1 MRKIIVVLSL
11 LAILA
16 ACSSIDC
23 PLNHRVYTKYGLYQ
37 PDGKPDTLDN
47 DTLWIWARRGN
58 RVDTLVL
65 NRLYGSTATSFEL
78 PISYMQ
84 PEDTFFVLLGDET
97 RHYYPDSIYVRKE
110 SFQHFESI
118 DCQASYFH
126 HVTSVRCM
134 GNIIDSIVIIN
145 SDINY
150 DKPKEHFRIYLDP
163 DI

>member
-58 RVDTLVL
+58 RVDTLDL
-65 NRLYGSTATSFEL
+65 
-78 PISYMQ
+78 
-84 PEDTFFVLLGDET
+84 
-97 RHYYPDSIYVRKE
+97 
-110 SFQHFESI
+110 
-118 DCQASYFH
+118 
-126 HVTSVRCM
+126 
-134 GNIIDSIVIIN
+134 
-145 SDINY
+145 
-150 DKPKEHFRIYLDP
+150 
-163 DI
+163 